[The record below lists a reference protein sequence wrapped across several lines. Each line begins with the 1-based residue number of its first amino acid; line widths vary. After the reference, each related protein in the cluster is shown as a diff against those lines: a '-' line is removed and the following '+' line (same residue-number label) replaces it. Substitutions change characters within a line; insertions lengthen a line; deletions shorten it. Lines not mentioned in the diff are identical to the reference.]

1 MVGRVDVEAAA
12 ERIRGR
18 LHRTP
23 TLTASSLGPGV
34 RLKAELLQ
42 RTGSFKVRGVLN
54 RLATLTPPE
63 RKGSTRSS

>member
-1 MVGRVDVEAAA
+1 MAAAEATVVGRADVEAAA

-23 TLTASSLGPGV
+23 TLTASSLGPDV

-42 RTGSFKVRGVLN
+42 RTGSFRS
-54 RLATLTPPE
+54 AAC
-63 RKGSTRSS
+63 STGLQR